1 MNRRDLLRSI
11 TALALASPPGEASD
25 SPGDR
30 AIIMT
35 VLGPIDAAEMG
46 VTLTH
51 EHLLVD
57 FAGAEIASL
66 KRYDADEVFDT
77 VLPFLE
83 QVRDL
88 GCRTLCE
95 CTPAYLARDPQL
107 LARLS
112 RASGLHLLTN
122 SGYYNAN
129 GGKHLPEHARHES
142 AEELANR
149 WASDWENGIEDTGI
163 RPGFL
168 KIGVDRGPLPEI
180 SRTIVRAAAI
190 THLRTGL
197 TIAAHSGDGRAALE
211 ELDLIEAEGV
221 SPSAFIWVHAQSEP
235 ATELH
240 LKAAERGAW
249 VEFDGIGPQRVDRH
263 IELVRSLAEAGHL
276 DRVLLSHDAGW
287 YHVGEPG
294 GGTFRPF
301 DTLFTQFLPA
311 LEREGFSENDLR
323 RLIVSHPA
331 DAFTVKVRKALT

>member
-1 MNRRDLLRSI
+1 MNRRDLIRSI
-11 TALALASPPGEASD
+11 AAMALASPPGGAGASH
-25 SPGDR
+25 GDR
-30 AIIMT
+30 GIIMT
-35 VLGPIDAAEMG
+35 VLGPIAPAEMG
-46 VTLTH
+46 VTLPH

-57 FAGAEIASL
+57 FAGAEVVSPD
-66 KRYDADEVFDT
+66 RYDADEVVAT
-77 VLPFLE
+77 ALPFLE
-83 QVRDL
+83 RVRDL

-107 LARLS
+107 LARLA
-112 RASGLHLLTN
+112 RATGMHLITN

-129 GGKHLPEHARHES
+129 GGKHLPEHARQES
-142 AEELANR
+142 AEALADR
-149 WASDWENGIEDTGI
+149 WTAEWEDGIGGSGI

-180 SRTIVRAAAI
+180 SRKLVRAAAI

-197 TIAAHSGDGRAALE
+197 TIAAHTGDGRAAME

-221 SPSAFIWVHAQSEP
+221 SPSAFIWVHAQSER

-240 LKAAERGAW
+240 FAAAQRGAW
-249 VEFDGIGPQRVDRH
+249 VEFDGIAPQSIDRH
-263 IELVRSLAEAGHL
+263 VELVRSLAEAGHL

-301 DTLFTQFLPA
+301 DTLFTEFLPA
-311 LEREGFSENDLR
+311 LAREGFADTDLR
-323 RLIVSHPA
+323 RLITEHPA
-331 DAFTVKVRKALT
+331 EAFTVRIRRASA